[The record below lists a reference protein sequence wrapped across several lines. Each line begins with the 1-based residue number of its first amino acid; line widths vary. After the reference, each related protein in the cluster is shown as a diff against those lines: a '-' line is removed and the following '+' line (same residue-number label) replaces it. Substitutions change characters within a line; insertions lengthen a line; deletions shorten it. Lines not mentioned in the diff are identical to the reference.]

1 MNRYKC
7 TISYDG
13 TQFSGY
19 QIQPN
24 KRTVQSEFERVLQGM
39 HKGEHVKIVAS
50 GRTDATVHATGQVV
64 HFDSYLLIPI
74 DKWKRALNSMLPDDI
89 RVRTV
94 ELAKPDFHARF
105 DVKAKEYRYRLLI
118 SNDPCVFKRH
128 YTHYYPY
135 PLNLSAMREAAK
147 YLLGTH
153 DFTSFCASNT
163 EVQDKV
169 RTIYD
174 IAIDRHND
182 ELVISFV
189 GNGFLYNMVRILV
202 GTLLEVGNGQKEPVS
217 IKSILSGKDR
227 TLAGKTAPGYGLYL
241 SQVFY
246 EEWKKEESK
255 KM

>member
-94 ELAKPDFHARF
+94 ELAKPDFHARRS
-105 DVKAKEYRYRLLI
+105 EEHTSELQSRE
-118 SNDPCVFKRH
+118 
-128 YTHYYPY
+128 
-135 PLNLSAMREAAK
+135 NL
-147 YLLGTH
+147 
-153 DFTSFCASNT
+153 
-163 EVQDKV
+163 
-169 RTIYD
+169 
-174 IAIDRHND
+174 
-182 ELVISFV
+182 
-189 GNGFLYNMVRILV
+189 
-202 GTLLEVGNGQKEPVS
+202 
-217 IKSILSGKDR
+217 
-227 TLAGKTAPGYGLYL
+227 
-241 SQVFY
+241 
-246 EEWKKEESK
+246 
-255 KM
+255 